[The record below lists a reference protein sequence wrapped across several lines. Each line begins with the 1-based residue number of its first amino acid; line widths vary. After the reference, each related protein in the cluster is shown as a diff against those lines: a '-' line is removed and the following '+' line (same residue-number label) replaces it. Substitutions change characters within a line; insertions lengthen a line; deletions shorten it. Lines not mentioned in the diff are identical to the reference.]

1 MQGADEHPGDAPG
14 DMHVGFKLPVASIKG
29 RGAAANPAGRFA
41 KDAREAGEPP
51 PAEDGSPELP
61 RHPQTV
67 VRLQQ
72 ARTIISRNASPDIP
86 FSQSINP
93 FQGCEHGCIYC
104 YARPSHAYLDLSPG
118 LDFET
123 RLFAKPNAAAL
134 LREELAKPG
143 YRCELIALGAN
154 TDPYQPIER
163 EYRITRS
170 ILEVMLECRHPVS
183 IVTKSA
189 GVLRDL
195 DLLRD
200 LARDGLVRVHV
211 SVDTLDG
218 ELARTLEPRAAAPH
232 RRLEAIRRLA
242 EAGVP
247 CGVFVAPVIPF
258 VNDADMEKVLEAAA
272 EAGADSAH
280 FVILRL
286 PNELKDLFRDWLLRH
301 LPMRAAHV
309 MARVQDMRGGRDND
323 PRFGSRM
330 RGEGLYADLIAKR
343 FAAACRRLGL
353 GTKREPDLPTHL
365 FRPPAGPQGDL
376 FR

>member
-1 MQGADEHPGDAPG
+1 MQGADEHPADAPG
-14 DMHVGFKLPVASIKG
+14 DTPGHVRVPVASIKG
-29 RGAAANPAGRFA
+29 RGAAANPQGRFA
-41 KDAREAGEPP
+41 RDEREAGEP
-51 PAEDGSPELP
+51 ALAGDGSPEPP

-72 ARTIISRNASPDIP
+72 ARSIISRNASPDIP

-93 FQGCEHGCIYC
+93 YQGCEHGCIYC

-134 LREELAKPG
+134 LREELARPG

-195 DLLRD
+195 DLLRE
-200 LARDGLVRVHV
+200 LARDRLVRVNV

-218 ELARTLEPRAAAPH
+218 ALARTLEPRAAAPH

-242 EAGVP
+242 QAGVP

-272 EAGADSAH
+272 GAGADSAH

-286 PNELKDLFRDWLLRH
+286 PNELKDLFRDWLQRH
-301 LPMRAAHV
+301 MPMRAAHV
-309 MARVQDMRGGRDND
+309 MARVQDLRGGRDND

-330 RGEGLYADLIAKR
+330 RGEGPYAELIARR
-343 FAAACRRLGL
+343 FATACRRLGL
-353 GTKREPDLPTHL
+353 GTGREAGLRTQL
-365 FRPPAGPQGDL
+365 FRPPAGPQGRL
-376 FR
+376 FG